1 MIYLLLSIFCSAM
14 IAIVM
19 RLGQDKVSSKLC
31 MIATNYFTC
40 LVLSWGM
47 MGFGTPFP
55 EEAGLRA
62 TLGMGTFNGFFYML
76 ALILNQYNISRNG
89 VVLPSVFS
97 KMGGLLIPLL
107 VSICIFKESPTV
119 FQFIGFVLSIISVIV
134 LNYRKEEN
142 GSGGTF
148 MLSLFALLIAEGCAG
163 IMSKVFNEI
172 GNEALAAHFLLYTF
186 VTAFLFCAL
195 VILAK
200 KERPGIQELIYG
212 MMIGIPNFM
221 GARFVLRALETVPAV
236 IVYPARSVGT
246 IVVIMLFGT
255 MLFKERLGKQ
265 QLAAMFVI
273 LVSLVLLNIK

>member
-1 MIYLLLSIFCSAM
+1 MIYLLLSILCSAM

-40 LVLSWGM
+40 LVMSWIM

-55 EEAGLRA
+55 SEPGLRA

-107 VSICIFKESPTV
+107 VSIVLFKETPTV
-119 FQFIGFVLSIISVIV
+119 FQFVGFVLSIVSVLV

-142 GSGGTF
+142 GSGGKF

-172 GNEALAAHFLLYTF
+172 GNEVLAAHFLLYTF
-186 VTAFLFCAL
+186 VTAFLFCAI

-200 KERPGIQELIYG
+200 HERPGLHELIYG

-221 GARFVLRALETVPAV
+221 GARFVLKALETVPAV

-255 MLFKERLGKQ
+255 LLFKERLGRQ
-265 QLAAMFVI
+265 QIVAMGVI
-273 LVSLVLLNIK
+273 LVSLVLLNL